1 MYKVFFSLFLFFLT
15 AIFGTLEL
23 QIGADWGGQ
32 FSFSQGIHV
41 RNDTL
46 IYISVSIRLNDHQ
59 SLQAGTSPGVESN
72 ETNQT
77 GAGDVITSRS
87 REKL

>member
-1 MYKVFFSLFLFFLT
+1 M
-15 AIFGTLEL
+15 
-23 QIGADWGGQ
+23 ADWGGQ

-41 RNDTL
+41 RIDTL

-59 SLQAGTSPGVESN
+59 ILQAGTSPGVELN

-77 GAGDVITSRS
+77 GPGDVITSRS